1 MGFFE
6 SSTVSLTNLEPTTST
21 ITNNVLT
28 GSTVAGATTS
38 TGVALAIK
46 QDGDSELSIDK
57 KRGASTALTSSIGTS
72 LLLSG
77 CTGLPKDYD
86 EEAQAIDWTAEDTQE
101 THNITDQEE
110 LFASLSAENQRR
122 ILAGI
127 NQKIEAITTEQPT
140 VGRHR

>member
-77 CTGLPKDYD
+77 CTGLPKAYA
-86 EEAQAIDWTAEDTQE
+86 EEAQAIDWTAKDTQE

-110 LFASLSAENQRR
+110 LFASLSTENQLR
-122 ILAGI
+122 ILAEI
-127 NQKIEAITTEQPT
+127 DQKIEAITTEQPT

>member
-110 LFASLSAENQRR
+110 LFASLSTETQLR
-122 ILAGI
+122 ILAEI
-127 NQKIEAITTEQPT
+127 DQKIEAITTEQPT